1 MSDAKNSIMLPLA
14 FRVGAVGHRDLHEAD
29 IERLKAEIRN
39 CLTVVR
45 DEVRRLSAIEAA
57 AALYSATPPKVA
69 PGPLRVVSPLAEG
82 ADRLIAEEGLR
93 LGAELN
99 VPLPF
104 SQSEYEKDFPDSM
117 EAFRGLLA
125 KGNAFTL
132 DGLRDG
138 GAVQNESYEAVG
150 QFVARNSD
158 LIVAVWDGKHERG
171 PGGTG
176 QIVRFAVRVGVP
188 VWWIH
193 ASEAN
198 PPTLVRNAFD
208 LNTLKTAPRG
218 DAAYE
223 GLKKLLAQAI
233 VPPEAEAPERG
244 GIFGWA
250 AEGICNSLKADGT
263 PLGEF
268 LTERRLPKWPIWRAY
283 DAMMARAAPHVAK
296 DSSSL
301 APPKTTVER
310 YWKTIF
316 DVADESAAGYGD
328 RYRSSYVLIALLAVV
343 ALGSA
348 ALTGDEMFRAFW
360 FVLGFEAAAVAG
372 IIALVVVNQMY
383 RWQERWISYRLV
395 AELSR
400 KQYVLSSLGRA
411 LPGSDVVRLS
421 FDSRDGAATP
431 RESWV
436 AWFFMAALRGAEF
449 PQGDMIDAK
458 ARSLAVGRSLVADQK
473 AYHEKRLS
481 RSRLAGDRIRLLS
494 EVFFALTIAFVIGK
508 FLALHFHWE
517 LGMRG
522 FVLVGAF
529 ISAGAGA
536 FVGIRTYAE
545 FSLLARQSAFMLRVL
560 RAYSAELE
568 AAAMSVDQPL
578 SSQQIGRTLFQTTT
592 AMMQDI
598 TGWAQLFRIKTI
610 EAG

>member
-1 MSDAKNSIMLPLA
+1 
-14 FRVGAVGHRDLHEAD
+14 
-29 IERLKAEIRN
+29 
-39 CLTVVR
+39 
-45 DEVRRLSAIEAA
+45 
-57 AALYSATPPKVA
+57 
-69 PGPLRVVSPLAEG
+69 
-82 ADRLIAEEGLR
+82 
-93 LGAELN
+93 
-99 VPLPF
+99 
-104 SQSEYEKDFPDSM
+104 
-117 EAFRGLLA
+117 
-125 KGNAFTL
+125 
-132 DGLRDG
+132 
-138 GAVQNESYEAVG
+138 
-150 QFVARNSD
+150 
-158 LIVAVWDGKHERG
+158 
-171 PGGTG
+171 
-176 QIVRFAVRVGVP
+176 
-188 VWWIH
+188 
-193 ASEAN
+193 
-198 PPTLVRNAFD
+198 
-208 LNTLKTAPRG
+208 
-218 DAAYE
+218 
-223 GLKKLLAQAI
+223 LAQAI

-244 GIFGWA
+244 GMIGRA
-250 AEGICNSLKADGT
+250 ADGICHALKSDGT

-268 LTERRLPKWPIWRAY
+268 LAERRLPKWPIWRTY
-283 DAMMARAAPHVAK
+283 SAMMARAAPQVAK

-301 APPKTTVER
+301 APPKTTAER

-316 DVADESAAGYGD
+316 DFADESAAGYGD
-328 RYRSSYVLIALLAVV
+328 RYRSSYVLIALLAVI

-348 ALTGDEMFRAFW
+348 ALTGDETFRAFW
-360 FVLGFEAAAVAG
+360 FVFAMEGTAVAG
-372 IIALVVVNQMY
+372 IVTLVVVNQMY

-395 AELSR
+395 AELCR
-400 KQYVLSSLGRA
+400 KQYVLSCLGRA
-411 LPGSDVVRLS
+411 LPGSDVIRLS
-421 FDSRDGAATP
+421 FDSRDAVAAP

-449 PQGDMIDAK
+449 PQGDMVDAK
-458 ARSLAVGRSLVADQK
+458 ARALSVGRSLVDDQK

-494 EVFFALTIAFVIGK
+494 EAFFVLTVLLVIGK
-508 FLALHFHWE
+508 FVALQLQWE

-522 FVLVGAF
+522 FVLIGAF